1 MRDRSGKDLSDLTAE
16 YWHATRLI
24 YRLREYPVET
34 GEDWVLEVAEVRRGA
49 TRAAAAFGAD
59 AQASW
64 PSRQSLAAPP
74 LKFGRGSW
82 GFDFCIEFRIP
93 PHFLHNCLAVSSG
106 PASSA
111 PKVLSAVVNEG

>member
-24 YRLREYPVET
+24 YRLREYPAET

-93 PHFLHNCLAVSSG
+93 LTFFTIVWRCRPGRRVQPRKS
-106 PASSA
+106 
-111 PKVLSAVVNEG
+111 